1 MLVCRQHRWN
11 EEGLERCCLGWA
23 FFVLYCIHVFVLG
36 LSVNSLVKPWAQIPQ
51 LNIPHGA
58 FLLPFAALFPAQ
70 LSSCLGL
77 PFSGVTSLV
86 ILILEQFTCLLL
98 CSFAASEKR
107 QNGCC
112 ICTEIG
118 GMGLC
123 LQTSD
128 GCVCKRS
135 GIGNFLEH
143 NFSCKSQ
150 QDSNIQGLD

>member
-1 MLVCRQHRWN
+1 
-11 EEGLERCCLGWA
+11 
-23 FFVLYCIHVFVLG
+23 VFVLG

-98 CSFAASEKR
+98 CSFAASEKKAKWLLYMYR
-107 QNGCC
+107 NWWHG
-112 ICTEIG
+112 I
-118 GMGLC
+118 MS
-123 LQTSD
+123 SD
-128 GCVCKRS
+128 LRRLRMQKVRYRKFPGT
-135 GIGNFLEH
+135 
-143 NFSCKSQ
+143 
-150 QDSNIQGLD
+150 